1 MDSRRLMK
9 KRLYIDMDGVL
20 CDYKKSYDQEL
31 KDNPLQPYPQS
42 QYGFFLNL
50 EPILCS
56 IESLNFLKEH
66 FDVWILTRPS
76 VHNLSC
82 YTEKAQWI
90 RKYLGFEMQS
100 KTIMCI
106 DKSLLKGHFL
116 VDDQVEH
123 GQSDFEGKH
132 IHFGSDDF
140 KTWDEV
146 VNYLMSDKDI
156 MSVSKYM
163 PNEFYW
169 GC

>member
-1 MDSRRLMK
+1 MDTRRPMR

-20 CDYKKSYDQEL
+20 CDFKKLYNSEL
-31 KDNPLQPYPQS
+31 ESNPTQPYPQS
-42 QYGFFLNL
+42 QFGFFLNL
-50 EPILCS
+50 ES
-56 IESLNFLKEH
+56 IPFAIDSINHLQKY

-100 KTIMCI
+100 KTIMCV

-116 VDDQVEH
+116 VDDQIEH
-123 GQSDFEGKH
+123 GQAEFEGKH
-132 IHFGSDDF
+132 IHFGSDEF
-140 KTWDEV
+140 NNWDKV
-146 VNYLMSDKDI
+146 VTYLMSNKDFI
-156 MSVSKYM
+156 TQRQIES
-163 PNEFYW
+163 FC

>member
-1 MDSRRLMK
+1 MDTRRLK
-9 KRLYIDMDGVL
+9 KRLYVDMDGVL
-20 CDYKKSYDQEL
+20 CDYKKLYDSERES
-31 KDNPLQPYPQS
+31 NPTQPYPQS
-42 QYGFFLNL
+42 QFGFFMNLESIPFAIDSLNL
-50 EPILCS
+50 
-56 IESLNFLKEH
+56 LKEH

-90 RKYLGFEMQS
+90 RKYLGFEMQT
-100 KTIMCI
+100 KTIMCV

-132 IHFGSDDF
+132 IHFDSNDF
-140 KTWDEV
+140 PTWNSV
-146 VNYLMSDKDI
+146 VEYLLTEKDFI
-156 MSVSKYM
+156 KIRKGVLESYG
-163 PNEFYW
+163 

>member
-1 MDSRRLMK
+1 MDTRRPIR

-20 CDYKKSYDQEL
+20 CDFKKLYNSEL
-31 KDNPLQPYPQS
+31 ESNPTQPYPQS
-42 QYGFFLNL
+42 QFGFFLNL
-50 EPILCS
+50 ES
-56 IESLNFLKEH
+56 IPFAIDSINHLQKY

-116 VDDQVEH
+116 VDDQIEH
-123 GQSDFEGKH
+123 GQSEFEGKH
-132 IHFGSDDF
+132 IHFGSKEF
-140 KTWDEV
+140 NNWDKV
-146 VNYLMSDKDI
+146 VTYLMSNKDFI
-156 MSVSKYM
+156 TQRQIESYC
-163 PNEFYW
+163 

>member
-1 MDSRRLMK
+1 MDSRRSMK

-20 CDYKKSYDQEL
+20 CDYKKSYDKQL
-31 KDNPLQPYPQS
+31 QDNPHQPYPQS
-42 QYGFFLNL
+42 QFGFFLNL
-50 EPILCS
+50 EPISCA
-56 IESLNFLKEH
+56 IESLNLLKEH

-106 DKSLLKGHFL
+106 DKSLLKGQFL

-123 GQSDFEGKH
+123 GQSDFEGIH
-132 IHFGSDDF
+132 IHFSSDNF
-140 KTWDEV
+140 KNWKDV
-146 VNYLMSDKDI
+146 VNYLMSNKDF
-156 MSVSKYM
+156 MRVSTYS

>member
-1 MDSRRLMK
+1 MDTRRSIR

-20 CDYKKSYDQEL
+20 CDFKKLYNSEL
-31 KDNPLQPYPQS
+31 ESNPSQPYPQS
-42 QYGFFLNL
+42 QFGFFMNL
-50 EPILCS
+50 ES
-56 IESLNFLKEH
+56 IPFAIDSINHLQKH

-76 VHNLSC
+76 VQNLSC

-90 RKYLGFEMQS
+90 RKHLGMDMQA

-123 GQSDFEGKH
+123 GQSEFEGKH
-132 IHFGSDDF
+132 IHFGSDEF
-140 KTWDEV
+140 NNWDKV
-146 VNYLMSDKDI
+146 VTYLMSNKDFI
-156 MSVSKYM
+156 TQRQIESYC
-163 PNEFYW
+163 

>member
-1 MDSRRLMK
+1 MK
-9 KRLYIDMDGVL
+9 KILYIDMDGVL
-20 CDYKKSYDQEL
+20 CDYKKSHNIEL
-31 KDNPLQPYPQS
+31 DKNPHQPYPQS
-42 QYGFFLNL
+42 QFGFFLNL
-50 EPILCS
+50 EPIHGG
-56 IESLNFLKEH
+56 IDSLNLLTEY

-90 RKYLGFEMQS
+90 RNYLGFEMQS

-123 GQSDFEGKH
+123 GQSEFEGKH
-132 IHFGSDDF
+132 IHYGSNDF
-140 KTWDEV
+140 PTWNSV
-146 VNYLMSDKDI
+146 VNYLISEKDFI
-156 MSVSKYM
+156 KVSS
-163 PNEFYW
+163 NRSGFYC

>member
-1 MDSRRLMK
+1 MDSRRLK

-20 CDYKKSYDQEL
+20 CDFKKSYNQEL
-31 KDNPLQPYPQS
+31 EKNPHQPYPQS

-50 EPILCS
+50 EPIPCA
-56 IESLNFLKEH
+56 IESLNLLKEH

-90 RKYLGFEMQS
+90 RNYLGFEMQT
-100 KTIMCI
+100 KTIMCV

-132 IHFGSDDF
+132 IHFDSDDF
-140 KTWDEV
+140 PTWNSV
-146 VNYLMSDKDI
+146 VEYLLGEKDFI
-156 MSVSKYM
+156 RIRKDTI
-163 PNEFYW
+163 EFFG

>member
-1 MDSRRLMK
+1 MDTRRLK

-20 CDYKKSYDQEL
+20 CDFKKLYNSEL
-31 KDNPLQPYPQS
+31 ESNPSQPYQQS
-42 QYGFFLNL
+42 QFGFFMNL
-50 EPILCS
+50 ES
-56 IESLNFLKEH
+56 IPFAIDSINHLQKH

-76 VHNLSC
+76 VQNLSC

-90 RKYLGFEMQS
+90 RKHLGMDMQA

-123 GQSDFEGKH
+123 GQSEFEGKH
-132 IHFGSDDF
+132 IHFGSDEFND
-140 KTWDEV
+140 WDKV
-146 VNYLMSDKDI
+146 VTYLMSNKDFI
-156 MSVSKYM
+156 TQRSIES
-163 PNEFYW
+163 FC

>member
-1 MDSRRLMK
+1 MDSRGLK

-20 CDYKKSYDQEL
+20 CDFKKSHNIEL
-31 KDNPLQPYPQS
+31 EKNPHQPYPQS
-42 QYGFFLNL
+42 QFGFFLNL
-50 EPILCS
+50 EPIPCA
-56 IESLNFLKEH
+56 IDSLNLLKEH

-90 RKYLGFEMQS
+90 RKYLGFEMQT
-100 KTIMCI
+100 KTIMCV

-132 IHFGSDDF
+132 IHFDSNDF
-140 KTWDEV
+140 PTWNSV
-146 VNYLMSDKDI
+146 VEYLLSEKHFITIRKDTL
-156 MSVSKYM
+156 
-163 PNEFYW
+163 EFFG